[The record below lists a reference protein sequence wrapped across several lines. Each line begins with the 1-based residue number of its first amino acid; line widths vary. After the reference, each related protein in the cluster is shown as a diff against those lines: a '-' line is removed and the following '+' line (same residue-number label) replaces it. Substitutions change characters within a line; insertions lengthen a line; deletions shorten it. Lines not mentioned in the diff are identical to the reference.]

1 MLVKY
6 ITGVLLLL
14 LSYTAATQEEVKRVS
29 VEDSIR
35 QAKKLLEEAKV
46 KSAQKSIRMT
56 IRNVDISTYPEIKL
70 IVEAYNIY
78 GEPLDTLLAKD
89 ISVLENGFEKKIISV
104 EKISIKDRIPIDFCF
119 VVDQT
124 GSMQPYIDAMEQRII
139 SFTNTLHQRGID
151 YTLSLVL
158 FSDRLEDFYQPTE
171 AVGEFLGWLNNV
183 KARGGND
190 IKENALEA
198 VEYAINKIKYR
209 PSANKVLVIIT
220 DAPYHQADE
229 NGAGATDQTTESI
242 IKLMNENE
250 IRAFCITSPKLGEY
264 DKIANR
270 TRGNTYDM
278 DYPFSSILDNFSNQL
293 TNLYAIKYK
302 TFKPAIPDSIDI
314 GIVDAKKE
322 IITQKTIP
330 IVELGRKLIIENML
344 FGTGKSKLPKAVKE
358 LDVLTEFM
366 TNRENVV
373 IMIEGHTD
381 NVGSYAVND
390 RLSLKRAE
398 SVKDYLVD
406 KGISPL
412 RIKTKG
418 YGERRPIASNN
429 TDWGRKLNRRTEVII
444 ISK

>member
-1 MLVKY
+1 MLIKY
-6 ITGVLLLL
+6 IAGLLLFL
-14 LSYTAATQEEVKRVS
+14 LTYSAATKEEVKQITP
-29 VEDSIR
+29 EDSIR

-46 KSAQKSIRMT
+46 RSAQKSIRMT
-56 IRNVDISTYPEIKL
+56 IRNVDISTYPTIKL

-78 GEPLDTLLAKD
+78 GEPLDTLLAED
-89 ISVLENGFEKKIISV
+89 LSVLENGSEKKIISV
-104 EKISIKDRIPIDFCF
+104 EKISIKDRIPVDFCF
-119 VVDQT
+119 VIDQT
-124 GSMQPYIDAMEQRII
+124 GSMQPYIDAMEKRII
-139 SFTNTLHQRGID
+139 NFTNTLHQRGID

-158 FSDRLEDFYQPTE
+158 FSDKLEDFQQPTE
-171 AVGEFLGWLNNV
+171 AVGDFLSWLNNV

-198 VEYAINKIKYR
+198 IEFAANKIKYR

-220 DAPYHQADE
+220 DAPYHQAGE
-229 NGAGATDQTTESI
+229 TGAGETDQTTESVI
-242 IKLMNENE
+242 ELMNQKD

-264 DKIANR
+264 DKIADR
-270 TRGNTYDM
+270 TRGNNYDM

-314 GIVDAKKE
+314 GIVDSKKE
-322 IITQKTIP
+322 VITQKTIP

-344 FGTGKSKLPKAVKE
+344 FGTGKSKLPQTVKE
-358 LDVLTEFM
+358 LEVLQEFM
-366 TNRENVV
+366 KNRQNVV

-398 SVKDYLVD
+398 AVKDYLVG

-444 ISK
+444 IAK